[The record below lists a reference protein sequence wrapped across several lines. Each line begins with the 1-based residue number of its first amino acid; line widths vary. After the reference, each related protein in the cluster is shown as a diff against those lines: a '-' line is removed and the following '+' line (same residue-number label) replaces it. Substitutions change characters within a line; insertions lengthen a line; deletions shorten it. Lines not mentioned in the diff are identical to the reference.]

1 MDPITL
7 TLYIAYFM
15 VAVFVLTT
23 SLIVFYS
30 EYQKRSHPRA
40 KHA

>member
-1 MDPITL
+1 MDAITL
-7 TLYIAYFM
+7 TLYTAYA
-15 VAVFVLTT
+15 VAGTFALVMLLVVL
-23 SLIVFYS
+23 FS